1 MVSLS
6 ACVRAAVVRSSALV
20 APKDGHVSASEVT
33 AAGVGL
39 GFRDEHRLRKTDE
52 FSSVFAFRRSLR
64 GRHFD
69 LLYRPG
75 SAATARIG
83 MIVAKKHVRSAVNR
97 NLVRRIV
104 RESFRLIRAHLPK
117 MDIVVRVSTRLER
130 PDRRILRGEIDEL
143 LARLTQ

>member
-1 MVSLS
+1 
-6 ACVRAAVVRSSALV
+6 
-20 APKDGHVSASEVT
+20 
-33 AAGVGL
+33 
-39 GFRDEHRLRKTDE
+39 
-52 FSSVFAFRRSLR
+52 
-64 GRHFD
+64 
-69 LLYRPG
+69 
-75 SAATARIG
+75 